1 MIIPSFHAG
10 RVARAVT
17 APSGSDFTAEEFNFN
32 DCLDISRSATATT
45 NTVTMPHS
53 GTLAIEIPLPG
64 GWDGTGYIYKNG
76 VSQTAYDTSN
86 MTPGTSAWFSYT
98 GRYARFDVS
107 IGDQLYFSYTAPVH
121 PYVESFSVNIRNAT
135 SVPESFTGTLI
146 DTHNVSKTGCF
157 LTTAVVEYM
166 GGLDNGPELTAMRML
181 REHYR
186 FVQGYE
192 ENIQDY
198 YTNSPLIIK
207 QIEAGVDKAATYSN
221 IYATVKSCES
231 FVMAGEWEQAH
242 NLYMAM
248 YLDLKTRYLGL

>member
-17 APSGSDFTAEEFNFN
+17 APSGSAFTAGEFNFN
-32 DCLDISRSATATT
+32 DQYGLSANQGYTT
-45 NTVTMPHS
+45 NIVTMPHG
-53 GTLAIEIPLPG
+53 GTLAVYCNNVTDG
-64 GWDGTGYIYKNG
+64 GGNIYKNG
-76 VSQTAYDTSN
+76 VAQTAYT
-86 MTPGTSAWFSYT
+86 TSAMTTSGF
-98 GRYARFDVS
+98 YAYSAQYAQFAVVT
-107 IGDQLYFSYTAPVH
+107 GDQVYFDYLGFFMGGVYLT
-121 PYVESFSVNIRNAT
+121 VEVRNAT
-135 SVPESFTGTLI
+135 FSGTLI
-146 DTHNVSKTGCF
+146 DTHVVEFTGECF
-157 LTTAVVEYM
+157 LTTAVVKYM

-186 FVQGYE
+186 SVQGYE

-207 QIEAGVDKAATYSN
+207 EIEARADKVATYSN

-248 YLDLKTRYLGL
+248 FLDLKMQYLHL